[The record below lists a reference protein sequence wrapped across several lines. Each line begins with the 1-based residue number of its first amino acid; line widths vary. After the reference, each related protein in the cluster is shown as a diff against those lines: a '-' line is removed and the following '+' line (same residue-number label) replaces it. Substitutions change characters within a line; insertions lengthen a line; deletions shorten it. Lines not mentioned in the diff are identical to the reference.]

1 MAGLTSS
8 SNRHLAQVS
17 GNFEHSR
24 ACALFQT
31 DYEQKTRLEEG
42 ASPANPANFPMK
54 FFAQSPLA
62 PNVASPDASP
72 FDAHLQRRQNPLWR
86 PLLFGALS
94 LTALALYFVWRP
106 PAPMLWL
113 KHTEHL
119 DRNAPQIAL
128 TIDDSPHP
136 LTTPL
141 LLAALDH
148 AGIKATFFSIGE
160 NLRLYPELAHRI
172 VLEGHTLGNHSQPHH
187 NLTTV
192 NPQDY
197 PRHID
202 AGFAT
207 IAGVEHTSRARTA
220 LFRPPGGG
228 LNRAEMDYL
237 YRRDYTLAWW
247 SNNVGDWTSPPA
259 WKIARG
265 VEANL
270 RAGDILLLHD
280 GGTGTPQAIGAIAQN
295 VEKRDL
301 KWVVMPER

>member
-1 MAGLTSS
+1 
-8 SNRHLAQVS
+8 
-17 GNFEHSR
+17 
-24 ACALFQT
+24 
-31 DYEQKTRLEEG
+31 
-42 ASPANPANFPMK
+42 MK
-54 FFAQSPLA
+54 FFAQSPIA
-62 PNVASPDASP
+62 PAPDASP
-72 FDAHLQRRQNPLWR
+72 FDAHLRRRNPLWR

-94 LTALALYFVWRP
+94 LAALALYFVWRP

-119 DRNAPQIAL
+119 NRNAPQIAL

-148 AGIKATFFSIGE
+148 AGIKATFFSVGE

-172 VLEGHTLGNHSQPHH
+172 VLEGHALGNHSQPHH

-192 NPQDY
+192 SPLDY

-207 IAGVEHTSRARTA
+207 IAGVEPRAQTA

-228 LNRAEMDYL
+228 LDRSVMSYL
-237 YRRDYTLAWW
+237 YQRNYKLAWW

-280 GGTGTPQAIGAIAQN
+280 GGTGTPQALGAIARN
-295 VEKRDL
+295 AKKRGL
-301 KWVVMPER
+301 NWVVMPE